1 MILETIVTTL
11 GADGTPHIAP
21 FGVTRTADDLVIAPF
36 RPSVTLNALEA
47 TGRAVIN
54 FTDDARLFAGC
65 LTGRRDW
72 PLVPATAIAGVRLA
86 DSLAHWEVEVVRI
99 EADPV
104 RPRFHC
110 RPIHREA
117 HRPFEGHNRA
127 AAAVIEAAIL
137 CSRLHMLPWEKV
149 EREMAYLAIAVEKTA
164 GEREREAWGWLS
176 DRVAAFRSESLAA
189 EPPATG
195 DAAGPAADDMA
206 KQQVSS

>member
-11 GADGTPHIAP
+11 GTDGTPHIAP
-21 FGVTRTADDLVIAPF
+21 FGITRTGEDLVIAPF
-36 RPSVTLNALEA
+36 RPSVTLNTLEA
-47 TGRAVIN
+47 TGRAVVN
-54 FTDDARLFAGC
+54 LTDDARLFAGC

-72 PLVPATAIAGVRLA
+72 PLVPTTAIDGVRLA
-86 DSLAHWEVEVVRI
+86 DSLAHWELEVVRV

-110 RPIHREA
+110 RSVHEET
-117 HRPFEGHNRA
+117 HRPFAGHNRA

-164 GEREREAWGWLS
+164 GPREREAWGWLC
-176 DRVAAFRSESLAA
+176 DRVAAFRA
-189 EPPATG
+189 EG
-195 DAAGPAADDMA
+195 SKKGPQVPDMA
-206 KQQVSS
+206 KPQVLS

>member
-11 GADGTPHIAP
+11 GAGGTPHIAP
-21 FGVTRTADDLVIAPF
+21 FGVTRNGEDLVIAPF
-36 RPSVTLNALEA
+36 RPSVTLAALEA

-54 FTDDARLFAGC
+54 LTDDARLFAGC

-86 DSLAHWEVEVVRI
+86 DSLAHWEVEVVRM
-99 EADPV
+99 ETDPV

-110 RPIHREA
+110 RSVHEEA
-117 HRPFEGHNRA
+117 HRPFAGHNRA

-137 CSRLHMLPWEKV
+137 CSRLDLLPWEKV

-164 GEREREAWGWLS
+164 GTREREAWGWLC
-176 DRVAAFRSESLAA
+176 DRVAAFRA
-189 EPPATG
+189 EMPAPEPVGT
-195 DAAGPAADDMA
+195 DASDMT
-206 KQQVSS
+206 KPQVRP

>member
-21 FGVTRTADDLVIAPF
+21 FGVTRTGDGLVIAPF

-47 TGRAVIN
+47 TGRAVVN
-54 FTDDARLFAGC
+54 LTDDARLFAGC
-65 LTGRRDW
+65 LTGRRNW
-72 PLVPATAIAGVRLA
+72 PLVPATTIAGVRLA

-99 EADPV
+99 ETDPV

-110 RPIHREA
+110 RIVHEEV
-117 HRPFEGHNRA
+117 HRPFGGHNRA

-137 CSRLHMLPWEKV
+137 CSRLHLLPWEKV

-176 DRVAAFRSESLAA
+176 DRVAAVRAEMLMTEPLAA
-189 EPPATG
+189 GAEMP
-195 DAAGPAADDMA
+195 DMA
-206 KQQVSS
+206 KPKVIT

>member
-21 FGVTRTADDLVIAPF
+21 FGITRTGEDLVIAPF
-36 RPSVTLNALEA
+36 RPSLTLNALDA

-54 FTDDARLFAGC
+54 LTDDARLFAGC

-72 PLVPATAIAGVRLA
+72 PLVPATVIAGVRLA
-86 DSLAHWEVEVVRI
+86 DSLAHWEVEVVRV

-110 RPIHREA
+110 RNVHEET
-117 HRPFEGHNRA
+117 HRPFGGHNRA

-137 CSRLHMLPWEKV
+137 CSRLHLLPWEKV

-164 GEREREAWGWLS
+164 GDREREAWGWLS
-176 DRVAAFRSESLAA
+176 ERVTAFRAGKPPTQ
-189 EPPATG
+189 PPATG
-195 DAAGPAADDMA
+195 AAAPDLA
-206 KQQVSS
+206 KPQALS

>member
-11 GADGTPHIAP
+11 GADGPPHIAP
-21 FGVTRTADDLVIAPF
+21 FGVTRTGDDLVIAPF

-47 TGRAVIN
+47 TGRAVVN
-54 FTDDARLFAGC
+54 LTDDARLFAGC

-72 PLVPATAIAGVRLA
+72 PLVPATVIAGVRLA
-86 DSLAHWEVEVVRI
+86 DSLAHWEVEVVEV

-110 RPIHREA
+110 RRVHEET
-117 HRPFEGHNRA
+117 HRPFAGHNRA

-176 DRVAAFRSESLAA
+176 DRVAAFHADMLSPQANTA
-189 EPPATG
+189 GADTG
-195 DAAGPAADDMA
+195 DRA
-206 KQQVSS
+206 KPQVRS